1 MKRLIKSRVTGL
13 YFGNDGTWTTDRE
26 QAQEFSN
33 TPMAIAMHLEKQ
45 LGECE
50 LVLQIGAQPSAQY
63 DVVLSLS
70 PKSYEKGFGSSLQ
83 PGRSEGLGKEQQ
95 VQATRR
101 KLHACCE

>member
-1 MKRLIKSRVTGL
+1 MKRLIKSKVTGL

-33 TPMAIAMHLEKQ
+33 TPAAIAMHLHKQ

-70 PKSYEKGFGSSLQ
+70 PKSYGNAFGSSLQ
-83 PGRSEGLGKEQQ
+83 PGLSEDLGQKQQ

-101 KLHACCE
+101 KLHACCK